1 MLRFYLG
8 LTAKNMWRRKRRTV
22 RTAAAIAV
30 GIMYFVVFDS
40 LLAGAD
46 RDAQLNTIDFETGHL

>member
-8 LTAKNMWRRKRRTV
+8 LAARNMWRRKKRTIL
-22 RTAAAIAV
+22 TAAAIAV
-30 GIMYFVVFDS
+30 GIMYFIMFDS

-46 RDAQLNTIDFETGHL
+46 RDAELNTIDFETGHL